1 MTYTVHVPVG
11 SVVKYSASSPPRLE
25 KVIVEGLLIIAPVSE
40 DVMLSCSS
48 LVVEK
53 GWQLGRDNYSILAHR
68 RETDPQD
75 TMVRCFTKLF
85 RLDHA
90 AKVFCV

>member
-53 GWQLGRDNYSILAHR
+53 GW
-68 RETDPQD
+68 
-75 TMVRCFTKLF
+75 
-85 RLDHA
+85 
-90 AKVFCV
+90 